1 MRGFPGKHTLTPGK
15 VEGMKRSSTGAVS
28 IIGIGKTKYGV
39 FAEKTLLDLALEAG
53 RKALEDA
60 GIGIEIVEAFYLA
73 NYAGSDFV
81 SQNHLAPYVG
91 STLGLKRGVPCTHVE
106 NACASG
112 GSAVREGILAILS
125 GTARVVLVIGVEKMN
140 TVPTPKVTE
149 FLAKAGD
156 WENEV
161 KVGYTFPCA
170 FAMMARRHM
179 YQYGTTAE
187 HLAAVTVKNHWN
199 GLKNPDAHMHKH
211 VTIEMVLEDKRI
223 VADPL
228 RLYDC
233 SLITDGASAVVM
245 CGSEAAGNFT
255 EKPVRVLGF
264 GQANDSFTLYHKE
277 DVTRFDSIVEAAR
290 LAFGAAGLE
299 PGDVDV
305 AEVHDCFTIAEII
318 AIEDLGFVP
327 KGHGGPATLD
337 GLTSLEGKF
346 AVNPSG
352 GLKTKGHPVGATG
365 VDQLVEVAL
374 QLREEA
380 EERQVRNAE
389 IGLTHN
395 IGGSG
400 ATSVVHILGRV

>member
-1 MRGFPGKHTLTPGK
+1 
-15 VEGMKRSSTGAVS
+15 MKRHSDSGIS

-39 FAEKTLLDLALEAG
+39 FEEKTLLDLALEAG
-53 RKALEDA
+53 GKALEDV
-60 GIGIEIVEAFYLA
+60 GIDIQDVDAFYLG

-91 STLGLKRGVPCTHVE
+91 SNLGLRREVPCTHVE

-125 GTARVVLVIGVEKMN
+125 GTASVVLVIGVEKMN

-179 YQYGTTAE
+179 HQYGTTAE
-187 HLAAVTVKNHWN
+187 HLAAVTVKNHGN
-199 GLKNPDAHMHKH
+199 GLKNPNAHMHKH
-211 VTIEMVLEDKRI
+211 VTMEMVLEDTRI

-233 SLITDGASAVVM
+233 SLITDGASAIVL
-245 CGSEAAGNFT
+245 CEKSKAGNFT
-255 EKPVRVLGF
+255 EKPVDVLGF
-264 GQANDSFTLYHKE
+264 GQANDSFALYQK
-277 DVTRFDSIVEAAR
+277 DDLTKFDSTVEAAHM
-290 LAFGAAGLE
+290 AFNMAAVE
-299 PGDVDV
+299 PRDVDV
-305 AEVHDCFTIAEII
+305 AEVHDCFTIAEIM

-337 GLTSLEGKF
+337 GVTSLEGKF

-365 VDQLVEVAL
+365 VDQVVEVAL

-380 EERQVRNAE
+380 GEGQVKNAE

-400 ATSVVHILGRV
+400 ATSVVHILART

>member
-1 MRGFPGKHTLTPGK
+1 MKK
-15 VEGMKRSSTGAVS
+15 VSV
-28 IIGIGKTKYGV
+28 IGVGKTKYGV
-39 FAEKTLLDLALEAG
+39 FKEKTLLDLAVGAG
-53 RKALEDA
+53 KKAMEDS
-60 GIGIEIVEAFYLA
+60 GVTPGEIDAFYLG

-81 SQNHLAPYVG
+81 NQNHLAPYVG
-91 STLGLKRGVPCTHVE
+91 AALGLRRNVPCTHIE

-112 GSAVREGILAILS
+112 GSAVREGGLAIGS
-125 GTARVVLVIGVEKMN
+125 GAASRVLVIGVEKMN

-161 KVGYTFPCA
+161 KVGYTFPSA

-179 YQYGTTAE
+179 HQYGTRRE
-187 HLAAVTVKNHWN
+187 HLAAVTVKNHSN
-199 GLKNPDAHMHKH
+199 GLKNPDAHMQKP
-211 VTIEMVLEDKRI
+211 VTMDQVLKDTRI

-233 SLITDGASAVVM
+233 SLITDGASAVVL
-245 CGSEAAGNFT
+245 SEKSVAKSFSRRSVDIIG
-255 EKPVRVLGF
+255 L
-264 GQANDSFTLYHKE
+264 GQANDYFALYQK
-277 DVTRFDSIVEAAR
+277 DDLTRFDATVEAAKM
-290 LAFGAAGLE
+290 AFTMAGIE
-299 PGDVDV
+299 PEDVDV
-305 AEVHDCFTIAEII
+305 LEVHDCFTIAEIM

-327 KGHGGPATLD
+327 KGEGGPATLD
-337 GLTSLEGKF
+337 GLTSLDGKF

-352 GLKTKGHPVGATG
+352 GLKSKGHPVGATG
-365 VDQLVEVAL
+365 VDQIVEVTL

-380 EERQVRNAE
+380 GKRQVKNAE

-400 ATSVVHILGRV
+400 ATCVVHILAKS

>member
-1 MRGFPGKHTLTPGK
+1 
-15 VEGMKRSSTGAVS
+15 MKRPSNNGVS
-28 IIGIGKTKYGV
+28 VIGIGKTKYGV
-39 FAEKTLLDLALEAG
+39 FEDKTLLDLAIEAG
-53 RKALEDA
+53 GKALENA
-60 GIGIEIVEAFYLA
+60 GVGTDDVDAFYLG

-91 STLGLKRGVPCTHVE
+91 STLGLRREVPCTHVE

-125 GTARVVLVIGVEKMN
+125 GTAKVVLVIGVEKMN

-179 YQYGTTAE
+179 HQYGTRAE
-187 HLAAVTVKNHWN
+187 HLAAVTVKNHSN

-211 VTIEMVLEDKRI
+211 VTMEMVLEDRRV

-233 SLITDGASAVVM
+233 SLITDGASAVVL
-245 CGSEAAGNFT
+245 CGKEQAGSFT
-255 EKPVRVLGF
+255 KEPVDVLGW
-264 GQANDSFTLYHKE
+264 GQANDSFALYQK
-277 DVTRFDSIVEAAR
+277 DDLTRFDSTVEAAR
-290 LAFGAAGLE
+290 MAFGMAGLE
-299 PGDVDV
+299 PADVDV
-305 AEVHDCFTIAEII
+305 LEVHDCFTIAEIM

-327 KGHGGPATLD
+327 KGQGGPATLD
-337 GLTSLEGKF
+337 GVTSLDGKF

-365 VDQLVEVAL
+365 VDQIVEIAV
-374 QLREEA
+374 QLRGEA
-380 EERQVRNAE
+380 GERQVKKAE
-389 IGLTHN
+389 IGLAHN

-400 ATSVVHILGRV
+400 ATSVVHILGRD